1 MRVTDYLKRGGVAI
15 NATVYDRDSAI
26 RRLVDLMDS
35 NNCLWNSDVFKT
47 DLLKRESYGTTAI
60 GDGFAIPHAKS
71 DGVKALSLSLITV
84 PQGID
89 FNSPDGIPVKFIF
102 MMAAPKN
109 AGDSHLDL
117 LAQLMM
123 LVCHLF
129 GDEPKNRLLQARTS
143 QELIATIDFFEHK
156 ARPDWKSEP
165 LEAPLL
171 TPPHSLSTKKAPEP
185 RRRETGYDEE
195 IKRSYFEKEFSR
207 KQDRRAHY
215 NEPYPISDR
224 NQTAKK
230 SIHAEAPRTKCR
242 SCGSVW
248 TAIVDVAACP
258 FCGKPLKPVDKT
270 DSTFSKLLLEI
281 KNEFGVQV
289 FKNPPKVKS
298 ILKDKAPELKQDIKL
313 FSIALDSGLYSDA
326 PTQTGRQDYYTVLQK
341 NRHILTDSFFLNEA
355 SSSKI
360 TEWYCGLLDIKP
372 PEE

>member
-1 MRVTDYLKRGGVAI
+1 MRVTDYLRRGGVAV
-15 NATVYDRDSAI
+15 NAPVYDRDSALRYSI
-26 RRLVDLMDS
+26 DLMKS
-35 NNCLWNSDVFKT
+35 NNCVWDSAVFEADV
-47 DLLKRESYGTTAI
+47 LKRESFGTTAV
-60 GDGFAIPHAKS
+60 GMGYAIPHAKS

-84 PQGID
+84 PWGID
-89 FNSPDGIPVKFIF
+89 FKSPDERPVKFIF
-102 MMAAPKN
+102 MTAVPR
-109 AGDSHLDL
+109 SSRCYLDL
-117 LAQLMM
+117 LAQTMILI
-123 LVCHLF
+123 LHLQKIE
-129 GDEPKNRLLQARTS
+129 DQLLQAS
-143 QELIATIDFFEHK
+143 SAQELIAMLDSFEYKEFFY
-156 ARPDWKSEP
+156 RKSEP

-171 TPPHSLSTKKAPEP
+171 TPPSSLSTKNTPDP
-185 RRRETGYDEE
+185 RRKIGYDEQTE
-195 IKRSYFEKEFSR
+195 RSYYEKEISR

-230 SIHAEAPRTKCR
+230 LIHAEAPRTKCR

-248 TAIVDVAACP
+248 TAIVDAAACP

-360 TEWYCGLLDIKP
+360 IEWYCGLLDIKP